1 MTIKEL
7 HEECGVFAIQGNP
20 EAASL
25 TYYGLHALQHRGQ
38 ESAGIA
44 TLTDEGKIINVKGEG
59 LLTEVFA
66 DPKKLQSLVGSTA
79 IGHVRYPTNSS
90 RGVVNAHPIVLST
103 TDETIAIAFNG
114 ALTNADELKIR
125 LEKDGSVFHSSGET
139 ELLGH
144 LLRRCKGT
152 FLERLKASLLQIE
165 GAFSYT
171 VLHDSGLYVARDPN
185 GIRPLSM
192 GKVTNGGYA
201 FASETCAFDIVG
213 AEFVR
218 DIEPGEVI
226 TIQNGEVI
234 SEFLDTARTHA
245 LCSMEYVYFSRPDSD
260 LEGQNVHSVR
270 KRSGIELFKETHVDA
285 DIVIGVPDSSI
296 SAAIGYAEASG
307 LPNEMG
313 LIKNRYIGRTFIQPT
328 QELRERGVRMKI
340 SAISS
345 IVKGKR
351 VILIDDSIVRGT
363 TSKRIAA
370 LLRMAGAKEI
380 HMRVSSPEFK
390 YPCYY
395 GVDAT
400 DPRELLAQSRPTVE
414 EMREYIDV
422 DSLAFLSPEGLIK
435 STGHAAS
442 RGENCGL
449 CMGCFTN
456 KYPTNIQFNEAVK

>member
-1 MTIKEL
+1 MGFKQL
-7 HEECGVFAIQGNP
+7 NEECGVFAVSGNA
-20 EAASL
+20 EAATL

-44 TLTDEGKIINVKGEG
+44 TLTDDGRVICVKGEG

-66 DPKKLQSLVGSTA
+66 DPKKLESLEGSVA

-90 RGVVNAHPIVLST
+90 RGVINAHPIVLST

-114 ALTNADELKIR
+114 ALTNADELKVR
-125 LEKDGSVFHSSGET
+125 LEQEGSVFHSSGET

-144 LLRRCKGT
+144 LLRRCQGT
-152 FLERLKASLLQIE
+152 FFERLKSSLLQIE
-165 GAFSYT
+165 GAYSYT
-171 VLHDSGLYVARDPN
+171 VLHNTGLYIARDPH

-192 GKVTNGGYA
+192 GKMPNGGYV

-218 DIEPGEVI
+218 DVAPGEVI

-234 SEFLDTARTHA
+234 SSFLETERTHA
-245 LCSMEYVYFSRPDSD
+245 LCMMEYVYFSRPDSD
-260 LEGQNVHSVR
+260 LEGKNVHAVR
-270 KRSGIELFKETHVDA
+270 KRSGIELFKEAHIDA

-296 SAAIGYAEASG
+296 SAAVGYAEASG

-345 IVKGKR
+345 IVKNKR

-370 LLRMAGAKEI
+370 LLRTAGAKEI
-380 HMRVSSPEFK
+380 HMRVSSPIFK

-400 DPRELLAQSRPTVE
+400 NPRELLAQHYQTVE
-414 EMREYIDV
+414 EMRAFIDV
-422 DSLAFLSPEGLIK
+422 DSLAFLSPEGLIRA
-435 STGHAAS
+435 TGHAES
-442 RGENCGL
+442 RGVNCGL

-456 KYPTNIQFNEAVK
+456 RYPTNIQFNEA

>member
-1 MTIKEL
+1 MNIKEL
-7 HEECGVFAIQGNP
+7 YEECGVFAVHGNKD
-20 EAASL
+20 AASI

-38 ESAGIA
+38 ESVGIA
-44 TLTDEGKIINVKGEG
+44 VLTDDQKINCVKGEG

-66 DPKKLQSLVGSTA
+66 DPKKLQSLVGSTS
-79 IGHVRYPTNSS
+79 IGHVRYPTNDSL
-90 RGVVNAHPIVLST
+90 GVLNAHPIVVAT
-103 TDETIAIAFNG
+103 TDESIGIAFNG
-114 ALTNADELKIR
+114 ALTNATELKIR
-125 LEKDGSVFHSSGET
+125 LEKNGSVFHTHGET

-144 LLRRCKGT
+144 LIRRCQGT
-152 FLERLKASLLQIE
+152 FLERLKKSLLEIE
-165 GAFSYT
+165 GAYSYV
-171 VLHDSGLYVARDPN
+171 VLHNSGLYVARDPN

-192 GKVTNGGYA
+192 GKLHNGGYV
-201 FASETCAFDIVG
+201 FSSETCAFDIVG
-213 AEFVR
+213 AEFIR
-218 DIEPGEVI
+218 DVEPGEVI
-226 TIQNGEVI
+226 AIQGDEI
-234 SEFLDTARTHA
+234 SSTFLDAPRTHA

-260 LEGQNVHSVR
+260 LEGKNVHSVR
-270 KRSGIELFKETHVDA
+270 KRSGIELYKETHVDA

-328 QELRERGVRMKI
+328 QEMRERGVRMKI
-340 SAISS
+340 SAIGS

-363 TSKRIAA
+363 TSKHIVA
-370 LLRMAGAKEI
+370 LLRTAGAKEV
-380 HMRVSSPEFK
+380 HMRVASPEFK

-400 DPRELLAQSRPTVE
+400 NPRELLAQQHQSNE
-414 EMREYIDV
+414 SMRQYIDV
-422 DSLAFLSPEGLIK
+422 DTLAFLSPAGLVKATEHEG
-435 STGHAAS
+435 S

-456 KYPTNIQFNEAVK
+456 KYPTNIKFDEAV

>member
-1 MTIKEL
+1 MSMKQL
-7 HEECGVFAIQGNP
+7 NEECGVFAVSGNP
-20 EAASL
+20 EAATL

-44 TLTDEGKIINVKGEG
+44 TLTEDDKIICVKGEG

-66 DPKKLQSLVGSTA
+66 DPKKLQSLVGATA

-90 RGVVNAHPIVLST
+90 RGVINAHPIVLST

-114 ALTNADELKIR
+114 ALTNADELKVR
-125 LEKDGSVFHSSGET
+125 LEKEGSVFHSSGET

-144 LLRRCKGT
+144 LLRRCTGT
-152 FLERLKASLLQIE
+152 FLERLKQSLLQIE
-165 GAFSYT
+165 GAYSYT
-171 VLHDSGLYVARDPN
+171 VLHDSGLYVARDPH

-192 GKVTNGGYA
+192 GKMPSGGYV

-213 AEFVR
+213 AAFVR
-218 DIEPGEVI
+218 DVEPGEVI
-226 TIQNGEVI
+226 TINNGEVI
-234 SEFLDTARTHA
+234 SSFLETERTHA
-245 LCSMEYVYFSRPDSD
+245 LCMMEYVYFSRPDSD
-260 LEGQNVHSVR
+260 LEGKNVHAVR
-270 KRSGIELFKETHVDA
+270 KRSGIELFKEAHIDA

-345 IVKGKR
+345 IVKDKR

-363 TSKRIAA
+363 TSKRIAS
-370 LLRMAGAKEI
+370 LLRTAGAKEI
-380 HMRVSSPEFK
+380 HMRVSSPIFK

-400 DPRELLAQSRPTVE
+400 NPRELLAQHQKTVE
-414 EMREYIDV
+414 DMRRYIDV

-435 STGHAAS
+435 ATGHSAD

-456 KYPTNIQFNEAVK
+456 HYPTNIQFNEA

>member
-1 MTIKEL
+1 MNIKEL
-7 HEECGVFAIQGNP
+7 HEECGVFAVQGNR
-20 EAASL
+20 EAATM

-38 ESAGIA
+38 ESVGIA
-44 TLTDEGKIINVKGEG
+44 VLTEDQKINCIKGEG

-66 DPKKLQSLVGSTA
+66 DPKKLQSLVGDTS

-90 RGVVNAHPIVLST
+90 RGVLNAHPIVVAT
-103 TDETIAIAFNG
+103 TDESIGIAFNG
-114 ALTNADELKIR
+114 ALTNATELKIR
-125 LEKDGSVFHSSGET
+125 LEKNGSVFHTHGET

-144 LLRRCKGT
+144 LIRRCQGT
-152 FLERLKASLLQIE
+152 FLERLKKSLLEIE
-165 GAFSYT
+165 GAYSY
-171 VLHDSGLYVARDPN
+171 VLLHNTGLYVARDPN

-192 GKVTNGGYA
+192 GKLSTGGYV

-213 AEFVR
+213 AEFIR
-218 DIEPGEVI
+218 DVEPGEII

-234 SEFLDTARTHA
+234 STFLDTKCTHA

-260 LEGQNVHSVR
+260 LEGKNVHAVR
-270 KRSGIELFKETHVDA
+270 KRSGIELYKEAHVDA

-328 QELRERGVRMKI
+328 QELRERGVRMKL
-340 SAISS
+340 SAITS

-351 VILIDDSIVRGT
+351 IILIDDSIVRGT
-363 TSKRIAA
+363 TSKHIVA
-370 LLRMAGAKEI
+370 LLRTAGAKEV
-380 HMRVSSPEFK
+380 HMRVASPEFK

-400 DPRELLAQSRPTVE
+400 DPRELLAQHHETNE

-422 DSLAFLSPEGLIK
+422 DSLAFLSPAGLIK
-435 STGHAAS
+435 ATEHEGS
-442 RGENCGL
+442 RGANCGL

-456 KYPTNIQFNEAVK
+456 KYPTNIKFDEAV

>member
-1 MTIKEL
+1 MGFKQL
-7 HEECGVFAIQGNP
+7 NEECGVFAVSGNR
-20 EAASL
+20 EAATL

-44 TLTDEGKIINVKGEG
+44 TLTEDERIICVKGEG

-66 DPKKLQSLVGSTA
+66 DPKKLQSLEGSVA

-114 ALTNADELKIR
+114 ALTNSDELKVR
-125 LEKDGSVFHSSGET
+125 LEREGSVFHSSGET

-144 LLRRCKGT
+144 LLRRCQGS
-152 FLERLKASLLQIE
+152 FLERLKTSLLQIE
-165 GAFSYT
+165 GAYSYT
-171 VLHDSGLYVARDPN
+171 ILHNSGLYIARDPH

-192 GKVTNGGYA
+192 GKMPNGGYV

-218 DIEPGEVI
+218 DVEPGEVI
-226 TIQNGEVI
+226 TIQNNEVI
-234 SEFLDTARTHA
+234 SSFLETERTHA
-245 LCSMEYVYFSRPDSD
+245 LCMMEYVYFSRPDSD
-260 LEGQNVHSVR
+260 LEGKNVHAVR
-270 KRSGIELFKETHVDA
+270 KRSGVELFKEAHIDA

-296 SAAIGYAEASG
+296 SAAVGYAEASG

-345 IVKGKR
+345 IVKNKR

-370 LLRMAGAKEI
+370 LLRTAGAKEI
-380 HMRVSSPEFK
+380 HMRVSSPIFK

-400 DPRELLAQSRPTVE
+400 NPRELLAQHYQTVE
-414 EMREYIDV
+414 EMRQFIDV
-422 DSLAFLSPEGLIK
+422 DSLAFLSPEGLIRA
-435 STGHAAS
+435 TGHSES
-442 RGENCGL
+442 RGVNCGL
-449 CMGCFTN
+449 CLGCFTN
-456 KYPTNIQFNEAVK
+456 HYPTNIQFNEA

>member
-1 MTIKEL
+1 MSMKQL
-7 HEECGVFAIQGNP
+7 NEECGVFAVSGNP
-20 EAASL
+20 EAATL

-44 TLTDEGKIINVKGEG
+44 TLTEDGKIICVKGEG

-66 DPKKLQSLVGSTA
+66 DPKKLQSLVGATA

-90 RGVVNAHPIVLST
+90 RGVINAHPIVLST

-114 ALTNADELKIR
+114 ALTNSDELKVR
-125 LEKDGSVFHSSGET
+125 LEKEGSVFHSSGET

-144 LLRRCKGT
+144 LLRRCTGT
-152 FLERLKASLLQIE
+152 FLERLKQSLLQIE
-165 GAFSYT
+165 GAYSYT
-171 VLHDSGLYVARDPN
+171 VLHDSGLYVARDPH

-192 GKVTNGGYA
+192 GQMPSGGYV

-213 AEFVR
+213 AAFVR
-218 DIEPGEVI
+218 DVEPGEVI
-226 TIQNGEVI
+226 TINNGEVI
-234 SEFLDTARTHA
+234 SSFLDTERTHA
-245 LCSMEYVYFSRPDSD
+245 LCMMEYVYFSRPDSD
-260 LEGQNVHSVR
+260 LEGKNVHAVR
-270 KRSGIELFKETHVDA
+270 KRSGIELFKEAHIDA

-345 IVKGKR
+345 IVKDKR

-363 TSKRIAA
+363 TSKRIAS
-370 LLRMAGAKEI
+370 LLRTAGAKEI
-380 HMRVSSPEFK
+380 HMRVSSPIFK

-400 DPRELLAQSRPTVE
+400 NPRELLAQHQKTVE
-414 EMREYIDV
+414 DMRRYIDV

-435 STGHAAS
+435 ATGHSAD

-456 KYPTNIQFNEAVK
+456 HYPTNIQFNEA